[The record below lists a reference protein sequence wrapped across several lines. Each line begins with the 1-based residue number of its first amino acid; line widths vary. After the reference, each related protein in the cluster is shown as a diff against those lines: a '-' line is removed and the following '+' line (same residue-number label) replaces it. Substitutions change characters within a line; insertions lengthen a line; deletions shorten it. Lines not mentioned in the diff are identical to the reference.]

1 MLSGEFSHL
10 IRAWKYL
17 DNGWPWMGPLKRGSK
32 MLVSQ
37 ILYLFVPKSIRKY
50 SLYSSRN
57 VRYLTAQCQ
66 KKLDG
71 LLSYTLHSAN
81 TDWKGEKNVRYIHQI
96 VSYIEYIS
104 CFHTL
109 LLCLGKKI
117 TWTQIILYDKIR
129 NITLH
134 YILSHPKK
142 ILNTVRPKS
151 QRFMKTI
158 KRPYLTSI
166 SSNIAIM
173 SHGCKRKSCLSWVL
187 RLHFS

>member
-1 MLSGEFSHL
+1 MLSGIHL

-142 ILNTVRPKS
+142 NPKYS
-151 QRFMKTI
+151 KAKKPEIYEDHKKALLDQ
-158 KRPYLTSI
+158 
-166 SSNIAIM
+166 
-173 SHGCKRKSCLSWVL
+173 
-187 RLHFS
+187 HF